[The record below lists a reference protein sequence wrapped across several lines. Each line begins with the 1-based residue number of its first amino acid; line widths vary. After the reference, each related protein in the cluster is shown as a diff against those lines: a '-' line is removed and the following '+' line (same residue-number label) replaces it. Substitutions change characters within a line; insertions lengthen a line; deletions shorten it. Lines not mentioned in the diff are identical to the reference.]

1 MKTGGRRAAERW
13 RRRKR
18 AAGSSSLTEERKLAF
33 LDRKMATATE
43 MARRRQVR
51 AKMRHSTA
59 TWLLTVVFVV
69 VDSL

>member
-18 AAGSSSLTEERKLAF
+18 AAGSSSLTEDKKLAL

-43 MARRRQVR
+43 IARRRQVK
-51 AKMRHSTA
+51 AKMRHNTA
-59 TWLLTVVFVV
+59 TWLLTVVV
-69 VDSL
+69 SL